1 MHSHV
6 QLDYTDET
14 GGINLSLRVISG
26 RAGTG
31 KTTKIHRE
39 IIRDLQ
45 EHPLGPPI
53 FIIVPDQMSFTT
65 EYELTN
71 KYELQGIMR
80 AQVMTFKRLAWYVLQ
95 ETGGI
100 ARDQLDN
107 VGYRMLIRR
116 VLEEHKE
123 EFQLFRQAAGKR
135 GFTKEIER
143 LLKEFNQYNVT
154 GETIGPLIKEL
165 EATNASNTLLAK
177 MKDLQII
184 IEQLEAKIGNSYV
197 NGEGFYPVLIEQL
210 PNAQSLQDAQVYLD
224 GFSSFTLREFEIV
237 QQLLSLTKRVTIV
250 LPFEKVEDAVDTGAI
265 FHRGA
270 QTYDK
275 LLNFTFESG
284 IEVEPREHFEQNFRF
299 TNTDLSHLECYFS
312 APMIERKQAEGFV
325 QIIEGANRR
334 AEVQGIAREI
344 ARLVEEEGLR
354 YNNIGVM
361 YRQADVYDP
370 LIFTAFEQYGIPVFS
385 NEKRTMLHHPLIEF
399 SRSVLEAITTN
410 WQYEPVFRSIKTDL
424 FFPLNANEVTLR
436 EKMDQLEN
444 FVIAKGIIGNR
455 WHDEHVWFYKKFR
468 SLENISKN
476 QTNAELEMQRYL
488 ISARDLVRQPLMA
501 LEKKLKKAET
511 GKDIAI
517 ALFEFMGNLAVYEKL
532 VHLKDKELENG
543 ELDYASEHE
552 QAWNGWVN
560 VLEQFVLMFGDH
572 EITLEEAAQILDEGF
587 ESLQFSNIPPSI
599 DEVTVSTVEFSRFD
613 NMKVVFIIG
622 VNDGVYP
629 MRMDDEGIISDTER
643 ESFEAID
650 YELSPSSKSRLLQ
663 ESFLM
668 YRALSSPTYRLYV
681 TYPSADEESK
691 GLLPSLYINRLHK
704 LFEVGGARTLPH
716 ARIFIDPIEEI
727 DDTKAL
733 SYLRHPAP
741 SLGFLMMQLKR
752 AETSTDIADE
762 WRALKAFY
770 EQDAQWQP
778 ILDVVMRPLLQKNEA
793 EPLRED
799 ITQALY
805 GEELR
810 ASVSRIERFYSCAFS
825 HFSAYGLR
833 LNERAEYRLETF
845 AMGDLFHEAL
855 RQILSEN
862 DSQLLQTYAQCLTKA
877 RQTVESLVSIF
888 SYRILESNARYT
900 YIKEKLIRIVGRTLY
915 ALNMHDSKSRF
926 KPLVHEKPFGMM
938 DQKNID
944 EKQQKSLKDL
954 EIKLENER
962 KMLLSGQ
969 IDRIDGYQEGSN
981 YFMRVVDYKSS
992 GRELDLN
999 EVYYGISLQLLT
1011 YLDVAL
1017 RNAKD
1022 LIPNMEEI
1030 ETLIAKS
1037 AGMLYVHVHDP
1048 LLTLEDYG
1056 NEVLREQTRLENYRM
1071 TGLLTNEAMVLQAM
1085 DEELDAQVKSA
1096 IIPVELKKD
1105 GSPNAHSKVV
1115 DEQEMDVL
1123 QRFVHRKLEHAGNE
1137 IYAGTTAI
1145 NPYNLRNKNA
1155 CTFCSFKSV
1164 CQFDVTESDQQYTQ
1178 LKSAKPAEI
1187 LGTIKKELNVDD
1199 TD

>member
-1 MHSHV
+1 M
-6 QLDYTDET
+6 
-14 GGINLSLRVISG
+14 SLRIISG

-39 IIRDLQ
+39 IIDDLQ
-45 EHPLGPPI
+45 DHPLGPPI

-71 KYELQGIMR
+71 KYDVQGIMR

-100 ARDQLDN
+100 ARDKLDS

-154 GETIGPLIKEL
+154 GETIGPIIDEL
-165 EATNASNTLLAK
+165 QATKASNTLLAK

-184 IEQLEAKIGNSYV
+184 VEELEARVGNSYV
-197 NGEGFYPVLIEQL
+197 DGEGFYPVLIEQL
-210 PNAQSLQDAQVYLD
+210 PNAESLHGAQVYLD
-224 GFSSFTLREFEIV
+224 GFTSFTMREFEIV
-237 QQLLSLTKRVTIV
+237 KQLLSLTKRVTII
-250 LPFEKVEDAVDTGAI
+250 LPFEGEQDAFDAGAI

-270 QTYDK
+270 QTYEK
-275 LLNFTFESG
+275 LLTFTREFG
-284 IEVEPREHFEQNFRF
+284 IEVEEREHLEQNFRF
-299 TNTDLSHLECYFS
+299 EKDDIHHVERYFN
-312 APMIERKQAEGFV
+312 APIIERKQADGHV

-344 ARLVEEEGLR
+344 RRLVEEEGLR

-370 LIFTAFEQYGIPVFS
+370 IIFTTFEQYGIPLFS
-385 NEKRTMLHHPLIEF
+385 NEKRPMLHHPLIEF
-399 SRSVLEAITTN
+399 SRSVLEAVLTN
-410 WQYEPVFRSIKTDL
+410 WQYETVFRSIKTDL
-424 FFPLNANEVTLR
+424 FFPLKANKVAMR

-455 WHDEHVWFYKKFR
+455 WHDDNVWFYKKMR
-468 SLENISKN
+468 SFENVTKI
-476 QTNAELEMQRYL
+476 QTTAELAMQTYL
-488 ISARDLVRQPLMA
+488 TSARDLVRNPLLA
-501 LEKKLKKAET
+501 LDKKLKKAKN
-511 GKDIAI
+511 GKDIAV
-517 ALFEFMGNLAVYEKL
+517 ALYEFMEGLSIYDKL
-532 VHLKDKELENG
+532 VQLKDLELEKG

-560 VLEQFVLMFGDH
+560 VLEQFVLMFGEQDISV
-572 EITLEEAAQILDEGF
+572 EDAAQILDEGF

-599 DEVTVSTVEFSRFD
+599 DEVTVSTVEFARFD

-622 VNDGVYP
+622 VNDGIYP
-629 MRMDDEGIISDTER
+629 MRMDNEGIISDAER
-643 ESFEAID
+643 ESFEAIQ
-650 YELSPSSKSRLLQ
+650 YELSPSSKNRLLQ
-663 ESFLM
+663 ESFLI
-668 YRALSSPTYRLYV
+668 YRAFSSPKYRLYV

-704 LFEVGGARTLPH
+704 LFEVNGKRTLPH
-716 ARIFIDPIEEI
+716 TRIFIDPIEEM
-727 DDTKAL
+727 DAAKVL

-741 SLGFLMMQLKR
+741 ALGFLMMQLKR
-752 AETSTDIADE
+752 AETAQDVADE
-762 WRALKAFY
+762 WLALKAYY
-770 EQDAQWQP
+770 EQDAEWQRV
-778 ILDVVMRPLLQKNEA
+778 LEVVMKPLLQKNEA
-793 EPLRED
+793 EPLREE
-799 ITQALY
+799 ITQQLY

-810 ASVSRIERFYSCAFS
+810 ASVSRIEKFYSCAFS

-833 LNERAEYRLETF
+833 LNERSEYRLETF

-855 RQILSEN
+855 RQILSETEP
-862 DSQLLQTYAQCLTKA
+862 QAFKTYSQCLAKA

-900 YIKEKLIRIVGRTLY
+900 YIKEKLIRIVGRTLF
-915 ALNMHDSKSRF
+915 ALNAHDTKSKF
-926 KPLVHEKPFGMM
+926 KPLVHEKPFGMT
-938 DQKNID
+938 DAKNID
-944 EKQQKSLKDL
+944 EAQQKSLKAL
-954 EIKLENER
+954 EIKLKNER

-969 IDRIDGYQEGSN
+969 IDRIDGYKEGSN

-992 GRELDLN
+992 GRQLDLN

-1022 LIPNMEEI
+1022 LIPNMAEI
-1030 ETLIAKS
+1030 ENLIAKS
-1037 AGMLYVHVHDP
+1037 AGVLYVHVHDP

-1071 TGLLTNEAMVLQAM
+1071 TGLLTNETNVLQAM
-1085 DEELDAQVKSA
+1085 DDELNPQVKSA

-1123 QRFVHRKLEHAGNE
+1123 QRFVHRKLEDAGNE

-1145 NPYNLRNKNA
+1145 NPFSLRTKNA

-1164 CQFDVTESDQQYTQ
+1164 CQFDLTESDQQYNQ
-1178 LKSAKPAEI
+1178 LKPAKSADI